1 MSKAAD
7 AENATANASVGA
19 DAGATFHAGAVV
31 GGDSQDLG
39 EDLGA
44 AYSVGIS
51 QNTCVFTKSSI
62 ERSYAEILAIEQN
75 ITNCCRHRNTQ
86 TDIAIVTP
94 LFFEALTIQCR
105 HC

>member
-44 AYSVGIS
+44 ASSVGIIKRIVHFSWRIS

-62 ERSYAEILAIEQN
+62 ERS
-75 ITNCCRHRNTQ
+75 
-86 TDIAIVTP
+86 
-94 LFFEALTIQCR
+94 
-105 HC
+105 